1 MTQLPMTQAE
11 ASAAEEVRARTQVR
25 VYVAGDGPNSDG
37 AIAALRALLAE
48 FSEHAIDVEIV
59 DVIQEPER
67 AMRDGVLVTPM
78 LVKHAPPPERRIL
91 GRLSDRRLLLSV
103 LGLEE
108 PRHA

>member
-1 MTQLPMTQAE
+1 MTPADAPSTG
-11 ASAAEEVRARTQVR
+11 EVQARTQVR
-25 VYVAGDGPNSDG
+25 VYVAGDGPNSEG

-48 FSEHAIDVEIV
+48 FSQHAIDLEIV

-108 PRHA
+108 LRHA

>member
-1 MTQLPMTQAE
+1 MTPEE
-11 ASAAEEVRARTQVR
+11 APAAGEIHPRTQVR
-25 VYVAGDGPNSDG
+25 VYVAGDGPNSEG

-48 FSEHAIDVEIV
+48 FSQHAIDLEIV

-108 PRHA
+108 LRHA